1 VGDSEPENVDYFK
14 KIASKSNIKPLRW
27 GERKKRNNP
36 TGALGQFLYRSASE
50 QPGKKG
56 KTDSIE
62 NNCRWGEDRFE
73 QKCLES
79 RISVIIGMI
88 GKLPAK
94 GFEKQ

>member
-36 TGALGQFLYRSASE
+36 TGAWGQFLYRSASE

-56 KTDSIE
+56 KADSIE
-62 NNCRWGEDRFE
+62 NNCRGGEDRFE